1 MRTAEEYADGAEKA
15 LDKAGECQIENPSL
29 AALHMTAA
37 VVLSNLAIA
46 SSSSSSEHSRP
57 KAKTAVREP
66 GGYL

>member
-46 SSSSSSEHSRP
+46 SSSSSEHSRP
-57 KAKTAVREP
+57 KAKTAVRAP